1 MKLHFYNIIWSS
13 IIIISWEWTLP
24 YFVGFTNIFFI
35 YYHTLLHGPTFVDTS
50 FQLNPGIYYLVHHRD
65 SSYRSFSLGVLC
77 LGAEREAACVVC
89 LDTPPKHRLLF
100 FGADCTQITYLIGA
114 LLICVRS
121 ESSIQQALFRRGIQA
136 DDASRFSFCK
146 YTEGKASIGFE
157 SASLFNFFFLIKFFI
172 FFKQRKSPLM
182 YRAKLQYILI

>member
-1 MKLHFYNIIWSS
+1 MNVTNTLFDSPFHCESIFIIHVWWKMCSK
-13 IIIISWEWTLP
+13 
-24 YFVGFTNIFFI
+24 YQKFTKSEMF
-35 YYHTLLHGPTFVDTS
+35 TFSDKIES
-50 FQLNPGIYYLVHHRD
+50 QNFPSKHSPRRGRSPSKQRCQLGNKSVRHPN
-65 SSYRSFSLGVLC
+65 RSFSLGVLC

-121 ESSIQQALFRRGIQA
+121 ESSIQQALFRRGIHA

-146 YTEGKASIGFE
+146 YTEGKASIV
-157 SASLFNFFFLIKFFI
+157 I
-172 FFKQRKSPLM
+172 
-182 YRAKLQYILI
+182 YHW

>member
-1 MKLHFYNIIWSS
+1 MKTFSLIQIINR
-13 IIIISWEWTLP
+13 SWHSC
-24 YFVGFTNIFFI
+24 VRNR
-35 YYHTLLHGPTFVDTS
+35 LLLAP
-50 FQLNPGIYYLVHHRD
+50 
-65 SSYRSFSLGVLC
+65 YRSFSLGVLC

-146 YTEGKASIGFE
+146 YTEGKASIQGKHDSFV
-157 SASLFNFFFLIKFFI
+157 SNLFVNHKII
-172 FFKQRKSPLM
+172 F
-182 YRAKLQYILI
+182 